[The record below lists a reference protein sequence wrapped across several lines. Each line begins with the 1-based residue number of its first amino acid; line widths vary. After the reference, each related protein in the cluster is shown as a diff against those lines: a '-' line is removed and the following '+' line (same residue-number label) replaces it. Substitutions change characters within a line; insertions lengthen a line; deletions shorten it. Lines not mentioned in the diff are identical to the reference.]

1 LSRKKVRVQL
11 PAQATFAGRKRSFS
25 HQTAQNNSDGFR
37 KIKGQGGNFFSVPN
51 LLKKGKS

>member
-1 LSRKKVRVQL
+1 LSRKKVHVQL
-11 PAQATFAGRKRSFS
+11 PAQAIAAGRKRSFS

-37 KIKGQGGNFFSVPN
+37 KIKGQSGKNFFPLN

>member
-11 PAQATFAGRKRSFS
+11 PAQAIAAGRKRSFS

-51 LLKKGKS
+51 LLKKGKN